1 MEQEQ
6 PNQVEW
12 LLLLS
17 RSIKFA
23 SEHPYAATGIF
34 GAMVGSAVTYKAMTM
49 NGIRQ
54 KVNRVVTPKVYQFE
68 LPPEDLRRMLVDPT
82 HEVRWEMAEDSV
94 IITAEKREQP
104 KALPDITVEES

>member
-6 PNQVEW
+6 IKQVDW

-17 RSIKFA
+17 RSLRFA
-23 SEHPYAATGIF
+23 TDHPYAATGIF
-34 GAMVGSAVTYKAMTM
+34 GAAIGSAVTYQALTM
-49 NGIRQ
+49 NGVRQ
-54 KVNRVVTPKVYQFE
+54 KVNKVVTPKVYQFE